1 MQCWE
6 WDKGKTL
13 GGYGR
18 LTLSGK
24 KLLVHRVAYEEIIGP
39 IPEGLQIDH
48 LCRNRAC
55 YNPEHLEAVTP
66 KENQRRGKGHA
77 TRTHCP
83 KGHPYAG
90 DNLIIEKKGYR
101 KCKVCKYV
109 VLKKN
114 YEKNKEKRRT
124 YARMNYARKKQQRQD
139 AQ

>member
-1 MQCWE
+1 MRCWE

-24 KLLVHRVAYEEIIGP
+24 KLLVHRITYEEIIGP

-55 YNPEHLEAVTP
+55 YNPEHLEAVTC
-66 KENQRRGKGHA
+66 KENVRRGKGN
-77 TRTHCP
+77 RYVNKTHCP

-90 DNLIIEKKGYR
+90 DNLVRVKHKQSKDSRTCRICKNIRSKRYR
-101 KCKVCKYV
+101 
-109 VLKKN
+109 
-114 YEKNKEKRRT
+114 ERNKRGSI
-124 YARMNYARKKQQRQD
+124 
-139 AQ
+139 